1 MLLGPSG
8 IHLEV
13 FICTAELKTK
23 NKVANVRI
31 KEVAA
36 THCSVSEHTHSES
49 ACQSRK
55 GLDFNETAISRF

>member
-1 MLLGPSG
+1 M
-8 IHLEV
+8 E
-13 FICTAELKTK
+13 TK